1 MPTIRDV
8 ARLAGVA
15 PITASRVINN
25 SGYASETVRAR
36 VRQAAD
42 ELGYV
47 PNSLARSL
55 RSKQTRLLAL
65 VITDVTN
72 PFWTT
77 VARGAEDAAQISG
90 FNLILCNT
98 DESETKQDQY
108 LETLIQKQV
117 DGILLVPARDKIS
130 QSELF
135 RQQEIPIVVLDR
147 KIPGL
152 KADVV
157 RCDSEEGAYQ
167 LIHSLLICGH
177 RQIACLCGPAGVSS
191 AEDRLSGYRRA
202 LRAAGI
208 EEIQELVLL
217 GKFSL
222 ESGYEMTNDLLKIKP
237 RPTALFASNNFLAIG
252 ALRALND
259 AGIPVPQQM
268 SVVGFDDLPDGLTV
282 KPFLTA
288 AVQPAYAMGY
298 QGAQQLIDRLTG
310 SSQCDEFQE
319 IILPIEIVQR
329 ESVRVI

>member
-25 SGYASETVRAR
+25 SGYSSESVRAR
-36 VRQAAD
+36 VRQAAG

-77 VARGAEDAAQISG
+77 VARGVEDAAHSAG

-98 DESETKQDQY
+98 DESESKQEQY

-130 QSELF
+130 QGELL
-135 RQQEIPIVVLDR
+135 RQQKIPIVVLDR
-147 KIPGL
+147 RIPGV

-167 LIHSLLICGH
+167 LVHTLLVSGH

-208 EEIQELVLL
+208 EENQELIHQ
-217 GKFSL
+217 GAFSL
-222 ESGYEMTNDLLKIKP
+222 ESGYTMTNDLIKIKP

-259 AGIPVPQQM
+259 AGISVPQQM
-268 SVVGFDDLPDGLTV
+268 SVVGFDDLPDGLIV
-282 KPFLTA
+282 QPFLTA

-310 SSQCDEFQE
+310 TCQCDGFQE
-319 IILPIEIVQR
+319 IILPIVIVQR
-329 ESVRVI
+329 ESARAI